1 MTQVHTL
8 IAYLLLENGAFPA
21 ITSAAATQT
30 HRGGREVKSEE
41 CVLQLNDRVLKGG
54 SICCLMDGIFV
65 GVLVSIA

>member
-1 MTQVHTL
+1 MAQVHTL

-21 ITSAAATQT
+21 ITSAAATK
-30 HRGGREVKSEE
+30 RLRAREVKSEE

-54 SICCLMDGIFV
+54 SIYCLMDGIFV

>member
-21 ITSAAATQT
+21 ITSAADAE
-30 HRGGREVKSEE
+30 RREREVKSEE